1 MDVRLKELIETIK
14 ADGLK
19 QADEAAA
26 RVIAEAERKAAEIVA
41 AAKNEASEI
50 LSRAHH
56 ETDRRVMSG
65 DEALRQS
72 GRDLILNVSKQLE
85 RIFSAVTRREVKD
98 ALTSAVLEEAI
109 VTVVKNWKRDSR
121 DPVTVTVPKADLEKI
136 EAHLRAKLAG
146 EFASGVEI
154 VPTEGLKSGFR
165 IAEKGGSAYYDFS
178 SESIAEALSAYLNPR
193 LAALLR
199 EAAGK
204 E

>member
-19 QADEAAA
+19 QADEASA
-26 RVIAEAERKAAEIVA
+26 RVIAEAERKAAGIIA
-41 AAKNEASEI
+41 AAKTEASEI

-85 RIFSAVTRREVKD
+85 RMFSAVTRQELKS
-98 ALTSAVLEEAI
+98 ALSPSVLESAV
-109 VTVVKNWKRDSR
+109 VSVVKNWKRDSQE
-121 DPVTVTVPKADLEKI
+121 PVTVLVPAADLEKI
-136 EAHLRAKLAG
+136 ETHLRAKLAG
-146 EFASGVEI
+146 ELASGVEI

-165 IAEKGGSAYYDFS
+165 IAEKDGSAYYDFS
-178 SESIAEALSAYLNPR
+178 SDSIAEALSAYLNPR